1 MSNILKQ
8 LGATS
13 VAAVP
18 HGDNRASF
26 CTCIALTLA
35 ASAAPALAEQTAPT
49 QHLSP
54 YEAARASFK
63 HSVGT
68 DDENPIVQR
77 VGIAGTAAGIALT
90 PTRTI
95 SELVVGPAVAA
106 TTQDPHIGNLAG
118 DWASALGTTALT
130 GPVGGAVA
138 LAMAGHST
146 VVYFQESEQRL
157 EQSLAAVKDRT
168 DQVKQHYL
176 DDMRLTERLAQEQW
190 PEDRQRQH
198 QHYIQTLIS
207 EFKNTGIEPP
217 ALAKMVEQEV
227 RHLNNGGKPADWLA
241 EYAKV
246 KNPDCDETLKGS
258 IALDT
263 PCENLLAHQSPSQL
277 LKTFSHNLEQFNQT
291 SLQADTSSATKPKG
305 PSL

>member
-18 HGDNRASF
+18 HGDKRASF

-35 ASAAPALAEQTAPT
+35 ASVPLAQADQPTPT
-49 QHLSP
+49 QESAA
-54 YEAARASFK
+54 YTAARASLD
-63 HSVGT
+63 HAMGT
-68 DDENPIVQR
+68 DHENPIVQR
-77 VGIAGTAAGIALT
+77 VGIAGTAAGIAIT

-157 EQSLAAVKDRT
+157 EQSLAAVKERT
-168 DQVKQHYL
+168 EQVKLNYL
-176 DDMRLTERLAQEQW
+176 NDMRLTERLAQEQW
-190 PEDRQRQH
+190 PEDRQRSH
-198 QHYIQTLIS
+198 QHYVQSLIAD
-207 EFKNTGIEPP
+207 FKTTGIEPP
-217 ALAKMVEQEV
+217 ALTTLVEQET
-227 RHLNNGGKPADWLA
+227 RFIDNGGKPAEWMTD
-241 EYAKV
+241 YAKA
-246 KNPDCDETLKGS
+246 KNPDCDETLQS
-258 IALDT
+258 PLSTET
-263 PCENLLAHQSPSQL
+263 PCENLLAQQSPSQL
-277 LKTFSHNLEQFNQT
+277 IQAFSHNLEQFNQT